1 MKILLTGGTGFV
13 GSALLVELQ
22 KLADFRVISA
32 VRSSFSALSNDVVV
46 VGNIDGTTD
55 YSSALNGANVVV
67 HVAARAHIMHDEV
80 VNPLGEYRKV
90 NVEGTLNL
98 AKQAAAAGVK
108 RFVYI
113 SSIKVNGES
122 TTGLTAFVEAN
133 TAIPEDPYGVS
144 KYEAEVGLRLL
155 AKETGLEVV
164 IIRPPLVYGPG
175 VKANFLSLLKL
186 SATGLPLPFG
196 SVNNKRSMVYV
207 GNLVDLIVRCINH
220 PSAANE
226 TFLVSDGDD
235 VSLRSLLTMMRSA
248 MGRSARLVPVP
259 VGLFKLAGAL
269 TGRRG
274 VVDRLVGDLQVDS
287 TKARKLLEWEP
298 PFTVSQGIEVTVAD
312 FMSKDK

>member
-144 KYEAEVGLRLL
+144 KYEAEAGLRLL